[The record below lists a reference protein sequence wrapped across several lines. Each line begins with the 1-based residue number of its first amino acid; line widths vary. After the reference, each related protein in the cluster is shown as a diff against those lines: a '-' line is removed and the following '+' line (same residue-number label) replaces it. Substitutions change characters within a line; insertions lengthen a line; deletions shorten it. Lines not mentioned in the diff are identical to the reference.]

1 MKRMKE
7 KFVYQAPKNGYP
19 EWNNNPEITH
29 INALPARATLVAYD
43 TMDEALKLDRD
54 ASKRKVSLNGT
65 WKFNFAKNP
74 SSAPCDF
81 YKQGYSVEEWDDIKV
96 PANWQSEG
104 YDYPQY
110 TNTRYPWSVAE
121 PKLRP
126 PYAPEGY
133 NPVGSYVKDFEVDA
147 WDGVSPVSICFGGV
161 ESCYYVWVNGDFV
174 GFSKDTFSPHQFDI
188 TPYIVKGTNRV
199 AVKVFRWCDA
209 SWLED
214 QDFWRLAGIFREVYI
229 EYTNSVAIYDVFHRP
244 VLNETCD
251 KAEMNVDVTVRNVD
265 GVNKNVTLYAVLKDG
280 EDTVKNIALPVSLTG
295 EEFQKVTLR
304 DTVENP
310 KLWSA
315 EYPNLY
321 TLVVYLSEDGCE
333 THFVST
339 RVGFVKYEIKNG
351 LMLVN
356 GREIMFKGVNRHDFT
371 CDSLRATTKEDML
384 HSVLL
389 MKKYNINAVRCSHY
403 PNNPFWYELCDE
415 YGLYVIDE
423 TNLETHGTWHY
434 GQREED
440 ETLPASRPEWRDAVV
455 DRATTMTMRDKNHAS
470 ICMWS
475 LGNESFGGQNF
486 IEMREEILAIDT
498 SRVIHYEGTCHF
510 RRFEHATDV
519 ESEMY
524 TRPWNVV
531 GNINRNNDKPFILCE
546 YSHAMGNSCGG
557 LHDYWKLFYTYP
569 SLQGGFIWD
578 WIDQAIRTTSEDGKE
593 YLAYGGD
600 FGDTPNDGTFAGNG
614 LLFADGKITPKL
626 IETKKCYQNM
636 WFKDADICNGRVRIH
651 NQNLFANLSDYDF
664 KYKIE
669 VEGEVIGEGEF
680 TCDVAPLTKKVV
692 SMGFTVPEEREAEYA
707 ITVSAHLKND
717 TIWAEKDHEVAFEQF
732 VLPYEKK
739 ADAVIEPS
747 GVVELVDAEE
757 AVTVSANGVKAVFDR
772 ATGNMVSYS
781 VDGVELLYAPVSQ
794 NYWRAM
800 TDNDKGARLYKR
812 SAMWREAGNNA
823 ALANMEISQGDG
835 AVIIECEYTVP
846 TEKESVSK
854 FTYVMTCDGKI
865 NVAGN
870 LTPQIM
876 DADIPCVG
884 LIVPMAREYDVMN
897 YYGFGPHENYID
909 RNVSAKLGI
918 YKNTV
923 DEQRT
928 HYLVPQENANKTG
941 VRWAEFV
948 NEKGFGLRIDA
959 DEPLEVSPSYY
970 TPIET
975 EGYDHD
981 YKLPEYEKVIY
992 KVNCRMMGVGGD
1004 DSWGSRPLVQYK
1016 NQTNWEYNYS
1026 FVISPVR

>member
-1 MKRMKE
+1 MKE
-7 KFVYQAPKNGYP
+7 KFVYQAPRNGYP

-29 INALPARATLVAYD
+29 VNALPARATLVAYD
-43 TMDEALKLDRD
+43 SLDEAKALCRD
-54 ASKRKVSLNGT
+54 ASKRKVSLNGM
-65 WKFNFAKNP
+65 WKFNFAVNP
-74 SSAPCDF
+74 ANAPVDF
-81 YKQGYSVEEWDDIKV
+81 YKTDYSVDAWDGIKV
-96 PANWQSEG
+96 PANWQTEG

-133 NPVGSYVKDFEVDA
+133 NPVGSYVTTFTA
-147 WDGVSPVSICFGGV
+147 SQWDGVSPVSIHFAGV
-161 ESCYYVWVNGDFV
+161 ESCYYLWVNGDFV
-174 GFSKDTFSPHQFDI
+174 GFSKDTFSPHEFDI
-188 TPYIVKGTNRV
+188 TPYITKGENKI
-199 AVKVFRWCDA
+199 AVKVLRWCDA

-214 QDFWRLAGIFREVYI
+214 QDFWRLAGIFREVYV
-229 EYTNSVAIYDVFHRP
+229 EYTNSVAVYDVFSKTD
-244 VLNETCD
+244 LNETFD
-251 KAEMNVDVTVRNVD
+251 KADLNVDVTIRNTD
-265 GVNKNVTLYAVLKDG
+265 GVKKNVTVYAQLFDG
-280 EDTVKNIALPVSLTG
+280 ENEVYEKMALPVSLTG
-295 EEFQKVTLR
+295 EEFQKVT
-304 DTVENP
+304 VSAEVANP

-321 TLVVYLSEDGCE
+321 TLVVSLSEEGSE
-333 THFVST
+333 THYVST
-339 RVGFVKYEIKNG
+339 RIGVVKYEIKNG

-356 GREIMFKGVNRHDFT
+356 GQEIMFKGVNRHDFT
-371 CDSLRATTKEDML
+371 CDHLRATDYDDLM
-384 HSVLL
+384 HSVLM
-389 MKKYNINAVRCSHY
+389 MKKYNINSVRCSHY
-403 PNNPFWYELCDE
+403 PNNPLWYELCDE
-415 YGLYVIDE
+415 YGLYMIDE

-434 GQREED
+434 GQREEE
-440 ETLPASRPEWRDAVV
+440 ETLPASKTEWREAVV
-455 DRATTMTMRDKNHAS
+455 DRARTMVMRDKNHPS

-486 IEMREEILAIDT
+486 IEMREEILKIDQ

-578 WIDQAIRTTSEDGKE
+578 WIDQAIRTTSPEGKE

-614 LLFADGKITPKL
+614 LLFADGKVTPKL

-651 NQNLFANLSDYDF
+651 NQHLFTNLNEYDF

-669 VEGEVIGEGEF
+669 VNGEVIGEGEF
-680 TCDVAPLTKKVV
+680 EADVKPLTKKVV

-717 TIWAEKDHEVAFEQF
+717 TLWAQKGHEVAFEQF

-739 ADAVIEPS
+739 TDDVIAMEGSVAFKEADDSVC
-747 GVVELVDAEE
+747 VE
-757 AVTVSANGVKAVFDR
+757 ANGVKVVFDKT
-772 ATGNMVSYS
+772 TGNMVSYM
-781 VDGVELLYAPVSQ
+781 VDGTEMLYAPVSQ

-812 SAMWREAGNNA
+812 SATWREAGSNA
-823 ALANMEISQGDG
+823 ELVNMEITQGEG
-835 AVIIECEYTVP
+835 AVVIDCEYTLP
-846 TEKESVSK
+846 TEKESKSK
-854 FTYVMTCDGKI
+854 FTFVMTGDGKLH
-865 NVAGN
+865 VAGN
-870 LTPQIM
+870 LTPALM

-884 LIVPMAREYDVMN
+884 MIIPMAPQYDVMN
-897 YYGFGPHENYID
+897 YYGMGPHENYID

-918 YKNTV
+918 YTNTV
-923 DEQRT
+923 EEQRT

-948 NEKGFGLRIDA
+948 NRDGVGIRIDA
-959 DEPLEVSPSYY
+959 DSVLEISPSYY
-970 TPIET
+970 TPLET
-975 EGYDHD
+975 EEYDHD
-981 YKLPEYEKVIY
+981 YKLPEPCKVCY
-992 KVNCRMMGVGGD
+992 KVNCRMMGIGGD

-1016 NQTNWEYNYS
+1016 NQTNWEYNYT
-1026 FVISPVR
+1026 FIISPVK

>member
-1 MKRMKE
+1 MKE
-7 KFVYQAPKNGYP
+7 KFVWQMPKNGYP

-29 INALPARATLVAYD
+29 INALPARATLAIYD
-43 TMDEALKLDRD
+43 TLDEAKALNRD
-54 ASKRKVSLNGT
+54 ASKRKVSLNGM

-74 SSAPCDF
+74 AAAPCDF
-81 YKQGYSVEEWDDIKV
+81 YKTDYDVSSWDDIKV
-96 PANWQSEG
+96 PSNWQTEG

-110 TNTRYPWSVAE
+110 TNTRYPWSEAE
-121 PKLRP
+121 PKLTP

-133 NPVGSYVKDFEVDA
+133 NPVGSYVTTFNADC
-147 WDGVSPVSICFGGV
+147 WDGVSPVSIHFAGV
-161 ESCYYVWVNGDFV
+161 ESCYYLWVNGEQV
-174 GFSKDTFSPHQFDI
+174 GFSKDTFSPHEFDI
-188 TPYIVKGTNRV
+188 TPYITKGDNKI

-214 QDFWRLAGIFREVYI
+214 QDFWRLAGIFREVYV
-229 EYTNSVAIYDVFHRP
+229 EYSNPVSLYDLFAKTN
-244 VLNETCD
+244 LNEAFT
-251 KAEMNVDVTVRNVD
+251 ESELNLDVTIRNVD
-265 GVNKNVTLYAVLKDG
+265 NVKKNVTVYASLYDG
-280 EDTVKNIALPVSLTG
+280 ESLVAEKLALPVTLSG
-295 EEFQKVTLR
+295 EEFE
-304 DTVENP
+304 TVSLQANVASP

-315 EYPNLY
+315 EHPNLY
-321 TLVVYLSEDGCE
+321 TLVVSLSEDGSE
-333 THFVST
+333 THYIST
-339 RVGFVKYEIKNG
+339 RIGFVKYEIKNG

-356 GREIMFKGVNRHDFT
+356 GQEIMFKGVNRHDFT
-371 CDSLRATTKEDML
+371 CDHLRATTYEDLM
-384 HSVLL
+384 HSVLM
-389 MKKYNINAVRCSHY
+389 MKQYNINSVRCSHY
-403 PNNPFWYELCDE
+403 PNNPLWYELCDE
-415 YGLYVIDE
+415 YGLYMIDE

-434 GQREED
+434 GQREEE
-440 ETLPASRPEWRDAVV
+440 ETLPASRPEWREAVV
-455 DRATTMTMRDKNHAS
+455 DRANTMVMRDKNHPS

-486 IEMREEILAIDT
+486 IEMRESILAYDT
-498 SRVIHYEGTCHF
+498 SRIIHYEGTCHF

-524 TRPWNVV
+524 TRPWNVL

-614 LLFADGKITPKL
+614 LLFADGQVTPKL

-636 WFKDADICNGRVRIH
+636 WFKDADIINGRVRIH
-651 NQNLFANLSDYDF
+651 NQHLFTNLNEYDF

-669 VEGEVIGEGEF
+669 VDGEVIGEGDFEA
-680 TCDVAPLTKKVV
+680 DVQPLTKKVV
-692 SMGFTVPEEREAEYA
+692 SMGFTVPEERDSEYA

-717 TIWAEKDHEVAFEQF
+717 TLWAQKGHEVAFEQF
-732 VLPYEKK
+732 VLPYNKK
-739 ADAVIEPS
+739 EETLIAPEGS
-747 GVVELVDAEE
+747 VEYSETEE
-757 AVTVSANGVKAVFDR
+757 AVVVCANGVKAVFDKT
-772 ATGNMVSYS
+772 TGNMVSYM
-781 VDGVELLYAPVSQ
+781 VDSVELLYAPVCQ

-812 SAMWREAGNNA
+812 SAVWREAGANA
-823 ALANMEISQGDG
+823 ELVNMEISKGDS
-835 AVIIECEYTVP
+835 AVVVECEYTLP
-846 TEKESVSK
+846 TEKESKSK
-854 FTYVMTCDGKI
+854 FTYVITGDGKI

-870 LTPQIM
+870 LTPALM

-884 LIVPMAREYDVMN
+884 MMIPMLREYDVMN
-897 YYGFGPHENYID
+897 YYGMGPHENYID

-918 YKNTV
+918 YTNTV

-948 NEKGFGLRIDA
+948 NGNGKGLRIDA
-959 DEPLEVSPSYY
+959 DTVLEISPSYY
-970 TPIET
+970 TPLET
-975 EGYDHD
+975 ESYDHD
-981 YKLPEYEKVIY
+981 YKLPEYTKVVY
-992 KVNCRMMGVGGD
+992 KVNCRMMGIGGD

-1016 NQTNWEYNYS
+1016 NQTNWEYNYT
-1026 FVISPVR
+1026 FVISPIR

>member
-1 MKRMKE
+1 MKE

-29 INALPARATLVAYD
+29 INSLNARATLVSYD
-43 TMDEALKLDRD
+43 TECEAKALDKD
-54 ASKRKVSLNGT
+54 ASKRKLSLNGM
-65 WKFNFAKNP
+65 WKFNFAENP
-74 SSAPCDF
+74 RTAPEDF
-81 YKQGYSVEEWDDIKV
+81 YKTDYSVDDWDEIKV

-110 TNTRYPWSVAE
+110 TNTRYPWSEKE

-133 NPVGSYVKDFEVDA
+133 NPVGSYVTTFNCDN
-147 WDGVSPVSICFGGV
+147 WDGESPVSIHFAGV
-161 ESCYYVWVNGDFV
+161 ESCYYLWVNGDFV
-174 GFSKDTFSPHQFDI
+174 GFSKDTFSPHEFDI
-188 TPYIVKGTNRV
+188 TPYITKGENKV
-199 AVKVFRWCDA
+199 AVKVLRWCDA

-214 QDFWRLAGIFREVYI
+214 QDFWRLAGIFREVYV
-229 EYTNSVAIYDVFHRP
+229 EYTNKISVYDVFSKTE
-244 VLNETCD
+244 LNESFD
-251 KAEMNVDVTVRNVD
+251 SADLNLDVTIRNYE
-265 GVNKNVTLYAVLKDG
+265 GEKKNVTVYAKLYDG
-280 EDTVKNIALPVSLTG
+280 EELKAEIALPVSLTG
-295 EEFQKVTLR
+295 EEYQLVTATAKV
-304 DTVENP
+304 DNP

-315 EYPNLY
+315 EKPNLY
-321 TLVVYLSEDGCE
+321 TLVVSLSEEGKE
-333 THFVST
+333 THFVSN
-339 RVGFVKYEIKNG
+339 RIGFVKYEIKNG

-356 GREIMFKGVNRHDFT
+356 GKEIMFKGVNRHDFT
-371 CDSLRATTKEDML
+371 CDHLRATTREDL
-384 HSVLL
+384 IHSVLL
-389 MKKYNINAVRCSHY
+389 MKKYNINSVRCSHY
-403 PNNPFWYELCDE
+403 PNIPLWYDICDE
-415 YGLYVIDE
+415 YGLYMIDE

-434 GQREED
+434 GQREEE
-440 ETLPASRPEWRDAVV
+440 ETLPASKPEWREAVV
-455 DRATTMTMRDKNHAS
+455 DRAVTMVKRDKNHPS

-486 IEMREEILAIDT
+486 IEMREAILEYDK

-578 WIDQAIRTTSEDGKE
+578 WIDQAIRTTSPDGKE

-614 LLFADGKITPKL
+614 LIFADGKVTPKL

-636 WFKDADICNGRVRIH
+636 WFKDADIVNGRVRIH
-651 NQNLFANLSDYDF
+651 NQHLFTNLNEYDF

-669 VEGEVIGEGEF
+669 VNGQVIGEGEF
-680 TCDVAPLTKKVV
+680 DADVAPLTKKVV
-692 SMGFTVPEEREAEYA
+692 SMGFTVPEERDEEYA
-707 ITVSAHLKND
+707 ITVSAHLKED
-717 TIWAEKDHEVAFEQF
+717 TIWAEKGHEVAFEQF
-732 VLPYEKK
+732 VLSYNKK
-739 ADAVIEPS
+739 AEEVIAMNGAVTMDET
-747 GVVELVDAEE
+747 EDK
-757 AVTVSANGVKAVFDR
+757 VTVSASGVQVVFDK
-772 ATGNMVSYS
+772 ATGNMASYT
-781 VDGVELLYAPVSQ
+781 VDGNEMLYAPVTQ

-812 SAMWREAGNNA
+812 SAMWRDAGNNA
-823 ALANMEISQGDG
+823 ELVSMEISQGEG
-835 AVIIECEYTVP
+835 AVVIECEYTVP
-846 TEKESVSK
+846 TEKQSKSK
-854 FTYVMTCDGKI
+854 FTFVFTGDGKL

-884 LIVPMAREYDVMN
+884 IMLPMLLEYDVMK
-897 YYGFGPHENYID
+897 YYGMGPHENYLD
-909 RNVSAKLGI
+909 RNVSARLGI
-918 YKNTV
+918 YENTV

-948 NEKGFGLRIDA
+948 NKEGKGIRIDA
-959 DEPLEVSPSYY
+959 DTALEVSPSYY

-975 EGYDHD
+975 EEYDHD
-981 YKLPEYEKVIY
+981 YKLPEYQKVVY
-992 KVNCRMMGVGGD
+992 KLNCRMMGVGGD

-1016 NQTNWEYNYS
+1016 NQTNWEYNYT
-1026 FVISPVR
+1026 FTVSPVR

>member
-1 MKRMKE
+1 MKE
-7 KFVYQAPKNGYP
+7 KFVYQAPANGYP

-29 INALPARATLVAYD
+29 INAMPARATLVAYD
-43 TMDEALKLDRD
+43 TLDEAKALNRD
-54 ASKRKVSLNGT
+54 ASKRKVSLNGM

-74 SSAPCDF
+74 ATAPDDF
-81 YKQGYSVEEWDDIKV
+81 YKTDYSVEAWDEIKV
-96 PANWQSEG
+96 PANWQTEG

-110 TNTRYPWSVAE
+110 TNTRYPWSEAE

-133 NPVGSYVKDFEVDA
+133 NPVGSYVTTFNADS
-147 WDGVSPVSICFGGV
+147 WDGVSPVSIHFAGV
-161 ESCYYVWVNGDFV
+161 ESCYYLWINGELV
-174 GFSKDTFSPHQFDI
+174 GFSKDTFSPHEFDI
-188 TPYIVKGTNRV
+188 TPYIVKGENRV
-199 AVKVFRWCDA
+199 AVKVLRWCDA

-214 QDFWRLAGIFREVYI
+214 QDFWRLAGIFREVYV
-229 EYTNSVAIYDVFHRP
+229 EYTDAVSVYDVFSKTE
-244 VLNETCD
+244 LNETFD
-251 KAEMNVDVTVRNVD
+251 KADLNVDVTVRNYEGKD
-265 GVNKNVTLYAVLKDG
+265 SNVTVYVSLFNGDEEVVKAVC
-280 EDTVKNIALPVSLTG
+280 PVSLSG
-295 EEFQKVTLR
+295 EEYETVTVSAN
-304 DTVENP
+304 VENP

-321 TLVVYLSEDGCE
+321 TLVVSLSENGKE

-356 GREIMFKGVNRHDFT
+356 GQEIMFKGVNRHDFT
-371 CDSLRATTKEDML
+371 CDHLRATTAEDLM
-384 HSVLL
+384 HSVLM
-389 MKKYNINAVRCSHY
+389 MKKHNINSVRTSHY
-403 PNNPFWYELCDE
+403 PNNPVWYELCDE
-415 YGLYVIDE
+415 YGLYMIDE
-423 TNLETHGTWHY
+423 TNLETHGTWRY
-434 GQREED
+434 GQREEE
-440 ETLPASRPEWRDAVV
+440 ETLPASKIEWRDAVV
-455 DRATTMTMRDKNHAS
+455 DRAVTMVKRDKNHPS

-486 IEMREEILAIDT
+486 IEMREAILEYDK

-578 WIDQAIRTTSEDGKE
+578 WIDQAIRTTSPEGKE

-614 LLFADGKITPKL
+614 LLFADGKVTPKL

-651 NQNLFANLSDYDF
+651 NQHLFANLSDYDF
-664 KYKIE
+664 RYKIE
-669 VEGEVIGEGEF
+669 VDGEVIGEGEF
-680 TCDVAPLTKKVV
+680 EADVAPLTKKVV
-692 SMGFTVPEEREAEYA
+692 SMGFTIPEEREAEYA
-707 ITVSAHLKND
+707 VTVSAHLKND
-717 TIWAEKDHEVAFEQF
+717 TIWAEKGHEVAFEQF
-732 VLPYEKK
+732 VLPYNKK
-739 ADAVIEPS
+739 DET
-747 GVVELVDAEE
+747 VVVPTGSVKFEETDE
-757 AVTVSANGVKAVFDR
+757 AVVLEANGVKASFDKE
-772 ATGNMVSYS
+772 TGNLESYM
-781 VDGVELLYAPVSQ
+781 VDGKEMLFAPVSQ

-812 SAMWREAGNNA
+812 SATWREAGSNA
-823 ALANMEISQGDG
+823 ILINMDVRPGEG
-835 AVIIECEYTVP
+835 AVVIECEYTVP
-846 TEKESVSK
+846 TEKESKSK
-854 FTYVMTCDGKI
+854 FTYVMTGDGKLH
-865 NVAGN
+865 VSGN
-870 LTPQIM
+870 LTPALM

-884 LIVPMAREYDVMN
+884 VMIPMIREYDVMN
-897 YYGFGPHENYID
+897 YYGNGPHENYID

-918 YKNTV
+918 YTNTV
-923 DEQRT
+923 DEQRV

-948 NEKGFGLRIDA
+948 NKDGKGIRIDA
-959 DEPLEVSPSYY
+959 EDRLEISPSYY
-970 TPIET
+970 TPMET
-975 EGYDHD
+975 EDYDHD
-981 YKLPEYEKVIY
+981 YKLPEYEKVVY
-992 KVNCRMMGVGGD
+992 KVNCRMMGIGGD

-1016 NQTNWEYNYS
+1016 NQTNWEYDYS
-1026 FVISPVR
+1026 FVITPVK